1 MKKILHFAAFLF
13 CFAAAKAQTTYTSGH
28 LTVTMSDTMF
38 HDSTRCMTSLQTFFE
53 VTVNPSYMG
62 ETVNVIDT
70 MYGTLM
76 GTFVNTTGA
85 SPWTFTT
92 GAGGVSTGSG
102 SYYGIPDYN
111 TLTGGMVHMLAYGRK
126 IVASPDTVITATYAD
141 SLLVT
146 DLCEYGMVDGR
157 TYADNNGNCSYDAG
171 DTGLILEHIYANL
184 TLTAPTAGMTHW
196 EWPNYVSMSGG
207 LYTMKLQKSWMT
219 NYTVSLPAYYAF
231 IFPGSCPAGPYTY
244 TTLPQ
249 SGLDFPLQCTSNV
262 DLECD
267 GLLPAKIRWHTPF
280 FINTFVNN
288 TGCSRVS
295 GTVTLVKDSRTIYDP
310 SLTSIPADTVHGD
323 TLIWNYANL
332 SSLAGGA
339 YWNSFIS
346 NVYLTQDATVAPGD
360 TLCFR
365 IYTQVPT
372 TDVNPLNNDVT
383 VCVPVVYS
391 FDPNV
396 KEVTPAGVG
405 ATGDIPLATNSL
417 KYKLHFQNTG
427 SDAAWDITI
436 IDTLDV
442 NLDPST
448 LKVMGASHNME
459 PKWLAPGV
467 VAFVF
472 DNIMLPDSLTNEPA
486 SHGQVEFSISLDA
499 GLPVG
504 TQIRNTGYIY
514 FDANPPVITN
524 TVVNTLTVPTGLE
537 EVTNVAVKIYPNPAT
552 DVITIEN
559 LKGGVVSVMNV
570 SGAEIMKQGISKDKE
585 TVDISRLPPGMY
597 LLKTVDSHGTT
608 TTKLVKY

>member
-1 MKKILHFAAFLF
+1 MKKLLFALLVLF
-13 CFAAAKAQTTYTSGH
+13 CSVGAKGSLTYTTGH
-28 LTVTMSDTMF
+28 LTVTVTDTIF
-38 HDSTRCMTSLQTFFE
+38 HDSTRCNTYIQTFFHC
-53 VTVNPSYMG
+53 TVYPSFTG
-62 ETVNVIDT
+62 ETVYIIDT
-70 MYGTLM
+70 NSGVI

-85 SPWTFTT
+85 SPWSFTS
-92 GAGGVSTGSG
+92 GAGGASGGSG
-102 SYYGIPDYN
+102 SYYGIPDHVVPVS
-111 TLTGGMVHMLAYGRK
+111 GMVHMMAYSRK
-126 IVASPDTVITATYAD
+126 IVATPDTIITALYTD

-146 DLCEYGMVDGR
+146 DPCEYGMINGQ
-157 TYADNNGNCSYDAG
+157 TYADNNGNCTYDAG
-171 DTGLILEHIYANL
+171 DTGLVLEYIYANL
-184 TLTAPTAGMTHW
+184 VLTAPTAGMTHW
-196 EWPNYVSMSGG
+196 EWPYYSSPSSGA
-207 LYTMKLQKSWMT
+207 YTMKLQKSWMT
-219 NYTVSLPAYYAF
+219 SFTVSLPAYYAF

-267 GLLPAKIRWHTPF
+267 GLLPAKVRWHQPL

-288 TGCSRVS
+288 TGCSKVS
-295 GTVTLVKDSRTIYDP
+295 GTVTLVKDSRTIYDAT
-310 SLTSIPADTVHGD
+310 LTSIPADTVHGD

-346 NVYLTQDATVAPGD
+346 NVYLTQDATVAVGD

-365 IYTQVPT
+365 IYTQIPA

-396 KEVTPAGVG
+396 KEVSPAGAG
-405 ATGDIPLATNSL
+405 ATGNIPLATNSL
-417 KYKLHFQNTG
+417 TYKLHFQNTG
-427 SDAAWDITI
+427 SDAAWDVVI
-436 IDTLDV
+436 IDTLDAA
-442 NLDPST
+442 LDPTT
-448 LKVMGASHNME
+448 LKVMGASHKME

-467 VAFVF
+467 VAFDF
-472 DNIMLPDSLTNEPA
+472 ANIMLPDSLSNEPG

-524 TVVNTLTVPTGLE
+524 TVLNTLTIPTGLA
-537 EVTNVAVKIYPNPAT
+537 EVANAAVKIYPNPAT
-552 DVITIEN
+552 DVITIVN
-559 LKGGVVSVMNV
+559 LKGGEISVINV
-570 SGAEIMKQGISKDKE
+570 SGAEIMKQAITKDKA
-585 TVDISRLPPGMY
+585 TVDISRLAPGMY
-597 LLKTVDSHGTT
+597 ILKTVNNHGAS